1 MVSWGTVCEQ
11 LLYEIGNPALYF
23 LPDVVCDFS
32 NVQVEELQKDAVF
45 VTGARGNPPSG
56 EYKVRIAVFSACKMF
71 VAYPPPTPTHTH
83 ACMHT
88 HTHTCTF
95 FSHFLAVATIRQG
108 IIPACFRDLL
118 ETNT

>member
-1 MVSWGTVCEQ
+1 MTIVLAFPLTRDNIGFPIIQCGSDGQFVLTKPPNTGGMVSWGTVCEQ

-56 EYKVRIAVFSACKMF
+56 EYKVRLAVFSACKMF
-71 VAYPPPTPTHTH
+71 VAYPPPP
-83 ACMHT
+83 
-88 HTHTCTF
+88 
-95 FSHFLAVATIRQG
+95 
-108 IIPACFRDLL
+108 PPPP
-118 ETNT
+118 